1 MRFISSNLIV
11 PLSSKIMLHENDE
24 YLDESVFIEGI
35 EVYVNLI
42 AALGS
47 VTELDNGAHVV
58 G

>member
-1 MRFISSNLIV
+1 
-11 PLSSKIMLHENDE
+11 MLHENDE

-35 EVYVNLI
+35 EVYANLI

-47 VTELDNGAHVV
+47 VTQLDNGANVV